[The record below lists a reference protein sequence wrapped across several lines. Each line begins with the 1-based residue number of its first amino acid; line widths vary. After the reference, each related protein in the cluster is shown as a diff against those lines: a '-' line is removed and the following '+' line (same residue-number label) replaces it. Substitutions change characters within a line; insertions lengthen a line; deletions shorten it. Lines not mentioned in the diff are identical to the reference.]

1 MKVFRSL
8 SGLNPSQLTSKRV
21 FIKWWVHEVARVF
34 GDRIDLKETA
44 DIQVLWKAL
53 FETTRDVLHSQWIQ
67 LDHSSGERQDKMPT
81 PSVVTPPHLLWTDLA
96 SSNYEEIPLTDM
108 DKLVSTA
115 RNSLAAHNSGSPNKS
130 MELHLFGH
138 AVERIL
144 INTQH

>member
-1 MKVFRSL
+1 
-8 SGLNPSQLTSKRV
+8 
-21 FIKWWVHEVARVF
+21 
-34 GDRIDLKETA
+34 
-44 DIQVLWKAL
+44 
-53 FETTRDVLHSQWIQ
+53 
-67 LDHSSGERQDKMPT
+67 MPT

-144 INTQH
+144 STYNINLSVMKQILRAF